1 MDAETV
7 VEVYVRDRASK
18 WSPVHPS
25 LAGFARVALKA
36 GEKCDITVK
45 LNPNAFTVVNAAGE
59 RIRDGKV
66 FDIYAGLSQPDA
78 RSVELMGQAPLHAE
92 MTVE

>member
-1 MDAETV
+1 MVA
-7 VEVYVRDRASK
+7 RASE
-18 WSPVHPS
+18 PGGLHPC
-25 LAGFARVALKA
+25 GTEA
-36 GEKCDITVK
+36 GEKSEVTVK